1 MDLASLS
8 QKALEHGLGS
18 IEDNLGPLI
27 PFTLVVDESHP
38 DPTERRIVLTRFA
51 AEFLEESLQ
60 QAQGSIVPGPGIA
73 RYAIAWD
80 GYVTVEGRK
89 WDAILVEAGDASA
102 PDGMLL
108 AQRYEAKEAG
118 FFSKKRRNV
127 GVGNPLAVGS
137 TPSRLWVGERPV

>member
-1 MDLASLS
+1 
-8 QKALEHGLGS
+8 
-18 IEDNLGPLI
+18 
-27 PFTLVVDESHP
+27 
-38 DPTERRIVLTRFA
+38 
-51 AEFLEESLQ
+51 FLEESLQ

-137 TPSRLWVGERPV
+137 TPSRLWTGNP